1 MAEKQ
6 INVALATVD
15 FSHAS
20 SWAAVPLKGQRIG
33 IQELDPDAPQHL
45 REYEGDGISPL
56 AELVALGRYR
66 PSIAE
71 VNAAIA
77 ALDSVPGGD
86 TITVIG
92 AGQSLANGL
101 YVRNDAATV
110 TSFTPVPGSPIYQN
124 GNVLILLANG
134 SPDNWFIYNEDTLTG
149 YYVGSDHPA
158 DPRDVTSWASLESGY
173 DPAPTVTGG
182 TSTIAA
188 ALAAKASISYVDTSI
203 ANAKVGLWNDRGNHD
218 ASGNDWPASG
228 GSGTA
233 GAILK
238 GDVWTVSVAGTLGGA
253 AVDIGDTVRAKVD
266 APGTTAGNWAIA
278 ETNVQQATESA
289 RGTLK
294 VARSVDME
302 SPTTTNDVDAVTP
315 KKWYEGFTAA
325 LGTTGFRNAVR
336 GVLLDGLSVA
346 SAAAVTAADS
356 ILVAIGKLQAQV
368 TALRTIGTSG
378 MIEVAKNKSYVLIYK
393 TAFPGTVLN
402 MQVVCDTG
410 GTVTA
415 AVKINGTAITGI
427 SAVSVSSTPA
437 TATATAANTYAAG
450 ATVELTLSANASAK
464 NVRWTLAMLR
474 TL

>member
-1 MAEKQ
+1 MAEVGVLHARMKTRGDTFAGFADSDP
-6 INVALATVD
+6 VLLDRELAIVTDSGVLEGGVMVYKMKIGPGQWSLLP
-15 FSHAS
+15 FVTLG
-20 SWAAVPLKGQRIG
+20 AAGLS
-33 IQELDPDAPQHL
+33 E
-45 REYEGDGISPL
+45 
-56 AELVALGRYR
+56 
-66 PSIAE
+66 AE
-71 VNAAIA
+71 VNG
-77 ALDSVPGGD
+77 L
-86 TITVIG
+86 IG
-92 AGQSLANGL
+92 AAMSAL
-101 YVRNDAATV
+101 
-110 TSFTPVPGSPIYQN
+110 
-124 GNVLILLANG
+124 
-134 SPDNWFIYNEDTLTG
+134 
-149 YYVGSDHPA
+149 
-158 DPRDVTSWASLESGY
+158 
-173 DPAPTVTGG
+173 G
-182 TSTIAA
+182 TA
-188 ALAAKASISYVDTSI
+188 
-203 ANAKVGLWNDRGNHD
+203 ANADTGDFE
-218 ASGNDWPASG
+218 A
-228 GSGTA
+228 A
-233 GAILK
+233 GAVAAHASATDPH
-238 GDVWTVSVAGTLGGA
+238 GD
-253 AVDIGDTVRAKVD
+253 RAYAD
-266 APGTTAGNWAIA
+266 GIT
-278 ETNVQQATESA
+278 EQATESE

-346 SAAAVTAADS
+346 SSAAVTAADS

-393 TAFPGTVLN
+393 TASPGTVVN

-464 NVRWTLAMLR
+464 NVRWTLEMLR